1 MALPR
6 ASKRARGASEGGDP
20 CPVCFE
26 PVTDPSAF
34 PCGHVVCGACNAQ
47 LERRAFLACPTCRTP
62 RAGVSVRE
70 VNAAAERRVLADEHR
85 EAADADNSAYLTIT
99 RAGERFNVMFFP
111 TEDRTNPMLSIGSRL
126 RPAGR
131 SAARWSGRIQL
142 SDHAAIRAAV
152 TQLGVAP
159 ANDYDDD
166 DYDDDGGDAWEQS
179 VRGAGGAPVT
189 TRPPP
194 TSTTPLDLT
203 GPMAALVD
211 GLLRPVGVPEYL
223 ALREAAR

>member
-1 MALPR
+1 M
-6 ASKRARGASEGGDP
+6 
-20 CPVCFE
+20 CFE

-85 EAADADNSAYLTIT
+85 EAAEADNSAYLTIT

-111 TEDRTNPMLSIGSRL
+111 TEDRTNPMLTIGSRL

-131 SAARWSGRIQL
+131 GASRWSGRIQL

-152 TQLGVAP
+152 AQLGGAP
-159 ANDYDDD
+159 PEDGDDD
-166 DYDDDGGDAWEQS
+166 DDDGGAWEQP
-179 VRGAGGAPVT
+179 VRDAGGAPAT
-189 TRPPP
+189 ATPPP
-194 TSTTPLDLT
+194 MSTTPLDLT

>member
-1 MALPR
+1 MALSR
-6 ASKRARGASEGGDP
+6 ASKRARGASAGGEP

-85 EAADADNSAYLTIT
+85 EAAEADNSAYLTIT

-111 TEDRTNPMLSIGSRL
+111 TEDRANPMLTIGSRL

-131 SAARWSGRIQL
+131 GASRWSGRIQL

-152 TQLGVAP
+152 AQLGGAP
-159 ANDYDDD
+159 PHNDDD
-166 DYDDDGGDAWEQS
+166 ENNDGDAWEQP
-179 VRGAGGAPVT
+179 VQDAEGAPAT
-189 TRPPP
+189 ATAPPM
-194 TSTTPLDLT
+194 STTPLDLT

>member
-6 ASKRARGASEGGDP
+6 ASKRARGASAGGDP

-62 RAGVSVRE
+62 RAGVSVHE

-85 EAADADNSAYLTIT
+85 EAASADDSAYLTIT

-111 TEDRTNPMLSIGSRL
+111 TEDRTNPMLTIGSRL

-131 SAARWSGRIQL
+131 GASRWSGRIQL

-152 TQLGVAP
+152 AQLGGASP
-159 ANDYDDD
+159 PNDD
-166 DYDDDGGDAWEQS
+166 DYDDDDNGDAWEQP

-189 TRPPP
+189 TIPPP
-194 TSTTPLDLT
+194 TSTTPLVLT

-211 GLLRPVGVPEYL
+211 GLLRPVGMPEYL

>member
-1 MALPR
+1 MALSR
-6 ASKRARGASEGGDP
+6 ASKRARGASAGGDP

-70 VNAAAERRVLADEHR
+70 VDAAAERRVLADEHR
-85 EAADADNSAYLTIT
+85 EAADADDSAYLTIT

-111 TEDRTNPMLSIGSRL
+111 AEDRANPMLTIGSRL

-131 SAARWSGRIQL
+131 GASRWSGRIQL

-152 TQLGVAP
+152 AQLGGAP
-159 ANDYDDD
+159 VDHDEDG
-166 DYDDDGGDAWEQS
+166 GGDAWEQP
-179 VRGAGGAPVT
+179 VRDAEGAPAT
-189 TRPPP
+189 AAAPPA
-194 TSTTPLDLT
+194 STTPLDLT

>member
-6 ASKRARGASEGGDP
+6 ASKRARGASAGGDP

-26 PVTDPSAF
+26 PVTDPAAF

-85 EAADADNSAYLTIT
+85 EAANADDSAYLTIT

-111 TEDRTNPMLSIGSRL
+111 TEDRTNPMLTIGSRL

-131 SAARWSGRIQL
+131 GAARWSGRIQL

-152 TQLGVAP
+152 AQLGGASQ
-159 ANDYDDD
+159 ANDHDDD
-166 DYDDDGGDAWEQS
+166 GGGDAWEQP
-179 VRGAGGAPVT
+179 VREAEGAPDTAT
-189 TRPPP
+189 TPPP
-194 TSTTPLDLT
+194 ASTTPLALT

-211 GLLRPVGVPEYL
+211 GLLRPVGMPEYL

>member
-1 MALPR
+1 M
-6 ASKRARGASEGGDP
+6 
-20 CPVCFE
+20 
-26 PVTDPSAF
+26 
-34 PCGHVVCGACNAQ
+34 
-47 LERRAFLACPTCRTP
+47 
-62 RAGVSVRE
+62 
-70 VNAAAERRVLADEHR
+70 
-85 EAADADNSAYLTIT
+85 LT
-99 RAGERFNVMFFP
+99 
-111 TEDRTNPMLSIGSRL
+111 IGSRL

-131 SAARWSGRIQL
+131 GAARWSGRIQL

-152 TQLGVAP
+152 AQLGGAP
-159 ANDYDDD
+159 ADDD
-166 DYDDDGGDAWEQS
+166 NDGGGDAWEQP
-179 VRGAGGAPVT
+179 VRGAGGAPAA

>member
-1 MALPR
+1 MALSR
-6 ASKRARGASEGGDP
+6 ASKRARGASAGGEP

-26 PVTDPSAF
+26 PVTDPSVF

-85 EAADADNSAYLTIT
+85 EAAEADNSAYLTIT
-99 RAGERFNVMFFP
+99 RAGQRFNVMFFP
-111 TEDRTNPMLSIGSRL
+111 TEDRTNPMLTIGSRL

-131 SAARWSGRIQL
+131 GASRWSGRIQL

-152 TQLGVAP
+152 AQLGGAP
-159 ANDYDDD
+159 ADDD
-166 DYDDDGGDAWEQS
+166 DGRDGDAREQS
-179 VRGAGGAPVT
+179 VRDAEGAPATAT
-189 TRPPP
+189 TPPA
-194 TSTTPLDLT
+194 STTPLNLT